1 MKEKKEI
8 EAPIMTEE
16 EREERI
22 RQEYKY
28 QQDLLELVRTFML
41 MGYSWSD
48 IFEAVKSLHY
58 AVAKEQIDFYCGY
71 IEERKLKT
79 IQEINA
85 ELFKFL
91 WELDPPEMPEPE
103 SKAEKQ
109 YQKEAVSSYM
119 CRIVVLNLLKDR
131 IEYLQ
136 SVLSAGCFKMT
147 DFINVGYDTKYVET
161 M

>member
-71 IEERKLKT
+71 GYSIGKMSDKHVRLMRRV
-79 IQEINA
+79 
-85 ELFKFL
+85 FKG
-91 WELDPPEMPEPE
+91 
-103 SKAEKQ
+103 
-109 YQKEAVSSYM
+109 KE
-119 CRIVVLNLLKDR
+119 
-131 IEYLQ
+131 
-136 SVLSAGCFKMT
+136 
-147 DFINVGYDTKYVET
+147 
-161 M
+161 